1 MQTPEYKV
9 VIIGETEVCKT
20 TFMKRLVYNLHHLFI
35 VRRTLGV
42 EVMPLDLHGNNG
54 RIRLNLWDCGGEFK
68 GLGEK
73 YYIDTYG
80 AIIFRKSENDNHLV
94 FENGLPDD
102 VKKFYITDFDIKNP
116 EYTIDHYKMLLY
128 NWIMD

>member
-9 VIIGETEVCKT
+9 VIIGETEIGKT

-42 EVMPLDLHGNNG
+42 EVMPVDLHGNNG

-73 YYIDTYG
+73 YYIDAYG

-128 NWIMD
+128 NWIID